1 MKSPLSLLLLAGA
14 LAFAQAPAPT
24 SKKPAPPAPA
34 AAPKPEAKPAA
45 APAAGGFVGNTDSKI
60 FHKADCKLGSKVKAN
75 HKMAFA
81 SKAEA
86 EKAGYRPCKTCKP

>member
-1 MKSPLSLLLLAGA
+1 MKSFLTLLLLAGT

-24 SKKPAPPAPA
+24 TKKPAPPAPA

-45 APAAGGFVGNTDSKI
+45 APVAGEFVGNTDSKI
-60 FHKADCKLGSKVKAN
+60 FHKADCQKGSKLKAN
-75 HKMAFA
+75 HKKVFA

-86 EKAGYRPCKTCKP
+86 EKAGFRPCKICKP

>member
-1 MKSPLSLLLLAGA
+1 MKHLLTLVMLAGT

-24 SKKPAPPAPA
+24 TKKPAPPAPA

-60 FHKADCKLGSKVKAN
+60 FHKADCKQGSKLKAD
-75 HKMAFA
+75 HKKVFA
-81 SKAEA
+81 TKEEA
-86 EKAGYRPCKTCKP
+86 EKAGFRPCKTCKP